1 MAANKK
7 PRKKYKPKPI
17 LQNPVAFVVEGMQ
30 PADPGLV
37 LMARLKNH
45 SALKALVSGTATQ
58 ADWQFVCNAL
68 NCSVVLA
75 EALHLCEEYLDEI
88 KAGML
93 AHALCG
99 RRAKTHGSFGY
110 TGEQLTAVNTA
121 IEIHDDQLA
130 MATVKQ
136 MESAAAEVQ
145 HRLTRKHFFK
155 AKELDEPQASV
166 Q

>member
-7 PRKKYKPKPI
+7 PRKKYRPKPI
-17 LQNPVAFVVEGMQ
+17 IQNPVAFVVDGMQ
-30 PADPGLV
+30 PADPSLV
-37 LMARLKNH
+37 LTARLKNH
-45 SALKALVSGTATQ
+45 GALKALVSGTATQ

-75 EALHLCEEYLDEI
+75 EDLHIGEEYLDEI

-110 TGEQLTAVNTA
+110 TGPQLTAVNTA
-121 IEIHDDQLA
+121 IEIHDEQLA
-130 MATVKQ
+130 TATVRQ
-136 MESAAAEVQ
+136 MESAAAEVK

-155 AKELDEPQASV
+155 AKEIHESEVPQ
-166 Q
+166 